1 MKYFFKNDWR
11 STECILCV
19 PEPERS
25 ICTGRNK
32 EKVCLH
38 EWRYRRGSER
48 TVDLTRA
55 FDQNEFLRNLWIN
68 YYPGPGLDKPDF
80 SSVLKQIDLWLDG
93 HSEMESFWH
102 PTLFI
107 VVDTSRQESY
117 DKCICSMTQTES
129 VSETL

>member
-1 MKYFFKNDWR
+1 MKYFFKNDWK

-93 HSEMESFWH
+93 HSEMERFWH
-102 PTLFI
+102 PTLFNL
-107 VVDTSRQESY
+107 RQVYYGWGDENEWAWWNHQ
-117 DKCICSMTQTES
+117 KLI
-129 VSETL
+129 

>member
-38 EWRYRRGSER
+38 ERRYRGGSER
-48 TVDLTRA
+48 TVGRIKEIDG
-55 FDQNEFLRNLWIN
+55 RNNI
-68 YYPGPGLDKPDF
+68 
-80 SSVLKQIDLWLDG
+80 
-93 HSEMESFWH
+93 
-102 PTLFI
+102 
-107 VVDTSRQESY
+107 SY
-117 DKCICSMTQTES
+117 
-129 VSETL
+129 

>member
-38 EWRYRRGSER
+38 ERRYRGGSER
-48 TVDLTRA
+48 TVDLTDR
-55 FDQNEFLRNLWIN
+55 FDRSLRIELHNNGNREKL
-68 YYPGPGLDKPDF
+68 LR
-80 SSVLKQIDLWLDG
+80 
-93 HSEMESFWH
+93 
-102 PTLFI
+102 T
-107 VVDTSRQESY
+107 
-117 DKCICSMTQTES
+117 
-129 VSETL
+129 